1 MTTAWEN
8 YHRRAAMMRRIQQR
22 IEQSP
27 TGDLPWDATIAQVF
41 ADREDLLIALH
52 QVWSNRLA
60 AQVELALE
68 TDCESVTESVVR
80 ARRDLGYRFPG
91 LRRIL
96 DSYADDPALAHFER
110 VEHRL
115 LAVAAGLATLD
126 DPMLEAAAAGARL
139 ADMAAA
145 AVPAA

>member
-8 YHRRAAMMRRIQQR
+8 YHRRAAMVRHILQR
-22 IEQSP
+22 IEHSP
-27 TGDLPWDATIAQVF
+27 TGDLPWDAPIAAVF

-52 QVWSNRLA
+52 QVWSVRLA

-68 TDCESVTESVVR
+68 TGSESVTESVAR
-80 ARRDLGYRFPG
+80 ARRDLAYRFPG
-91 LRRIL
+91 LRRLL
-96 DSYADDPALAHFER
+96 DAYAGDPALVHCER

-126 DPMLEAAAAGARL
+126 DPIREAAAAGARL
-139 ADMAAA
+139 ATAEAT
-145 AVPAA
+145 PAA